1 MKNPIIVKMALV
13 LSGLI
18 ATGVGVGILFVPHAF
33 HASSGL
39 ALGNDVNL
47 LNEVRSQGGIVLV
60 AGLFMLFGAFR
71 VTMTWTA
78 LILSATLYLSYGLS
92 RLVSVG
98 FDGVPNAAM
107 LQITALELFIGAF
120 CAVLIRVSWAQNRV
134 DASPRHL

>member
-47 LNEVRSQGGIVLV
+47 LNEMRSQGGLVLV

-71 VTMTWTA
+71 AAMTWTA
-78 LILSATLYLSYGLS
+78 LALSTTLYLSYGLS
-92 RLVSVG
+92 RLVSLA
-98 FDGVPNAAM
+98 FDGVPNTAM

-120 CAVLIRVSWAQNRV
+120 CAVLLWRSWAPNRA